1 MMCEPKD
8 KRMTDITKNHVWH
21 DEDIIDVSYKNADDP
36 AFETV
41 YIDMGDEGSAI
52 LNRSDIV
59 MLAGKFG
66 IKIVDGF
73 SPQILSEQLDKAYFI
88 AKDTGLDTSGISS
101 AENTVA
107 DIERML
113 AKGGL

>member
-1 MMCEPKD
+1 
-8 KRMTDITKNHVWH
+8 MTNNTNNHVWY
-21 DEDIIDVSYKNADDP
+21 DEDIIDVAYKNADDP

-41 YIDMGDEGSAI
+41 YIDMGDEGSVI
-52 LNRSDIV
+52 LNRADII
-59 MLAGKFG
+59 MIAQKFG
-66 IKIVDGF
+66 IQVVDGF

-88 AKDTGLDTSGISS
+88 AKDTGLYTSGIRS
-101 AENTVA
+101 AENTIS